1 MSRQVDQFIDDEE
14 EELCPLCVEEFDLS
28 DKNFKPCPCG
38 YQICQFCYNNI
49 KTTMNGLCPACR
61 RPYDEKSIEWK
72 VISPEEMANY
82 KADLAQQAKKK
93 AAARQKEAQKR
104 EADSLSR
111 KHLAGLRVVQ
121 KNLVYV
127 TGLNPT
133 TREDKLLETLRG
145 DQYFGQYGKIVKI
158 VVSKAKDTSH
168 PQQSVGVYVTFAK
181 KEDAAACIAA
191 VDGSLNGDR
200 VLRAQYGTT
209 KYCSAYLRNEQCNN
223 RNCMFLHEPGEESDS
238 FTRQDLSSMNVI
250 STQNPNQTRSSS
262 AVQLQPQPP
271 PQHAPQSVAA
281 ASQPMR
287 RQESHDGSN
296 GSQDGPALP
305 SHASWANKP
314 PPAPQP
320 RHTPQPTSVTG
331 GSPKDLSATPATPAK
346 PEEPKSKKAAKAK
359 ESTPPVEPSNETTEQ
374 SPAEPKRPKSDL
386 DEILKNLSGDGLAFV
401 FSAAS
406 LKDDELQIISNFP
419 PLFDMNGGERR
430 KVVKEKEAEERQR
443 LEAETQALREAALA
457 QQEQEEATGGGSMQL
472 GGEPEER
479 SDVSH
484 TQQHA
489 IQAPGQQSLSGSS
502 LGLDQNFGLPEQMAN
517 LGLNRGLTTQ
527 QQQQLLLQQFKSA
540 NTQANSNLFQSAQ
553 GQVQPGMQGNAGGH
567 SRHTSRFTFA
577 NDGNT
582 ASANVKPVA
591 NAKLMNQQSSMM
603 PPNSHFSQLSQH
615 QPLGQQ
621 FFSSSVQ
628 GPPPGLKTTGTP
640 PISGGGMFGQ
650 GHGFAT
656 SGVGYGANA
665 MGRNAQE
672 DAMRELLRGR
682 GGNAGGSQLHDTGK
696 RELMFPSFLH
706 QNPTATSTP
715 SPAPGLLNFPYGPQP
730 GAYQDSGSQKQK
742 KKGKKHRHAN
752 TSSSGGGVVDVADP
766 SILQARLHQGGAM
779 VGQGLYAGQG
789 QGGFSSV
796 YNGGFSRW

>member
-1 MSRQVDQFIDDEE
+1 MSRAQVDQFIDDDE

-38 YQICQFCYNNI
+38 YQFCYNNI

-145 DQYFGQYGKIVKI
+145 DQYFGQYGKIIKI

-181 KEDAAACIAA
+181 KEDAATCIAA
-191 VDGSLNGDR
+191 VDGSVNGDR

-223 RNCMFLHEPGEESDS
+223 RNCMFLHEP
-238 FTRQDLSSMNVI
+238 
-250 STQNPNQTRSSS
+250 
-262 AVQLQPQPP
+262 A
-271 PQHAPQSVAA
+271 
-281 ASQPMR
+281 
-287 RQESHDGSN
+287 
-296 GSQDGPALP
+296 
-305 SHASWANKP
+305 
-314 PPAPQP
+314 
-320 RHTPQPTSVTG
+320 
-331 GSPKDLSATPATPAK
+331 PAK
-346 PEEPKSKKAAKAK
+346 PEETKTKKAGKAK
-359 ESTPPVEPSNETTEQ
+359 ESVAPAELPKETAEQPPM
-374 SPAEPKRPKSDL
+374 EPKRPKSQL
-386 DEILKNLSGDGLAFV
+386 DEVLKNLSGNGLAFV
-401 FSAAS
+401 FSATA
-406 LKDDELQIISNFP
+406 LKDDELQIISSFP

-443 LEAETQALREAALA
+443 LEAEAQALREAALA

-479 SDVSH
+479 SEAGH
-484 TQQHA
+484 GQQHA
-489 IQAPGQQSLSGSS
+489 IQAPGQQALGGSS
-502 LGLDQNFGLPEQMAN
+502 LGLDQNFGLSEQMAN
-517 LGLNRGLTTQ
+517 LGLANRGLTTQ

-540 NTQANSNLFQSAQ
+540 NTQGGGSNLFQGAQ
-553 GQVQPGMQGNAGGH
+553 SQVQPGMQGNAGGH
-567 SRHTSRFTFA
+567 ARHTSRFTFA
-577 NDGNT
+577 NDNNS
-582 ASANVKPVA
+582 ASTNVKPVA

-621 FFSSSVQ
+621 FYSSSVQ

-665 MGRNAQE
+665 MGRNTQE

-696 RELMFPSFLH
+696 
-706 QNPTATSTP
+706 
-715 SPAPGLLNFPYGPQP
+715 PQP
-730 GAYQDSGSQKQK
+730 LA
-742 KKGKKHRHAN
+742 
-752 TSSSGGGVVDVADP
+752 
-766 SILQARLHQGGAM
+766 
-779 VGQGLYAGQG
+779 
-789 QGGFSSV
+789 F
-796 YNGGFSRW
+796 